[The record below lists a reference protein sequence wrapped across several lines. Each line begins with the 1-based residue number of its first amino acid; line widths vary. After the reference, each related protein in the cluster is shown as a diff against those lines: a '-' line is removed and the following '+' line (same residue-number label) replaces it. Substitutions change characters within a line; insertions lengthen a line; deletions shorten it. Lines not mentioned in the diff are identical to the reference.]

1 MTLGGSHNKPD
12 QADVAVFRKDETLD
26 RLAETFNVA
35 QFVSFAPAVGG
46 PAQQFCRIAGFEAN
60 HQFESVADAIQA
72 LFERSSE
79 GTVNVRSFSAQQSQS
94 REFIYGVDTAAAAVT
109 AVERMADEGAFTIVN
124 ETIDVSD
131 GGISGVVM
139 GDVVEFRPDMTPR
152 GVENPGFARLPTD
165 RAVQLFK
172 TVYGV
177 DVDFA
182 DGRNGR
188 LEFSLHPRPRGWKKA
203 NVIFWEHSEDFFPT
217 GLVKAEW
224 PNDFSRMI
232 GDKAYG
238 LLIADISGFPVPR
251 TTVIGRRVAPF
262 SFGRATG
269 LEEVWIRTSPREQVP
284 GKFTTARGWQDPFAL
299 LQAEDPDGTAISSV
313 LSQKGVAAQWS
324 GAAIETSTGVLV
336 VEGIKGTGDRFMVGL
351 ADPEPVPDGV
361 LARVRDVHARLVGA
375 LGATRFEWVFD
386 GAELWIVQLHSGASV
401 SDGDVI
407 VPGDAGEWVDFDV
420 SQGLEA
426 LRSLSSSLKPDT
438 GITLDRR
445 IGLTSHLADV
455 LRKARVPARVGAR

>member
-177 DVDFA
+177 
-182 DGRNGR
+182 
-188 LEFSLHPRPRGWKKA
+188 
-203 NVIFWEHSEDFFPT
+203 
-217 GLVKAEW
+217 
-224 PNDFSRMI
+224 
-232 GDKAYG
+232 
-238 LLIADISGFPVPR
+238 
-251 TTVIGRRVAPF
+251 
-262 SFGRATG
+262 
-269 LEEVWIRTSPREQVP
+269 
-284 GKFTTARGWQDPFAL
+284 
-299 LQAEDPDGTAISSV
+299 
-313 LSQKGVAAQWS
+313 
-324 GAAIETSTGVLV
+324 
-336 VEGIKGTGDRFMVGL
+336 
-351 ADPEPVPDGV
+351 
-361 LARVRDVHARLVGA
+361 
-375 LGATRFEWVFD
+375 
-386 GAELWIVQLHSGASV
+386 
-401 SDGDVI
+401 
-407 VPGDAGEWVDFDV
+407 
-420 SQGLEA
+420 
-426 LRSLSSSLKPDT
+426 
-438 GITLDRR
+438 
-445 IGLTSHLADV
+445 
-455 LRKARVPARVGAR
+455 